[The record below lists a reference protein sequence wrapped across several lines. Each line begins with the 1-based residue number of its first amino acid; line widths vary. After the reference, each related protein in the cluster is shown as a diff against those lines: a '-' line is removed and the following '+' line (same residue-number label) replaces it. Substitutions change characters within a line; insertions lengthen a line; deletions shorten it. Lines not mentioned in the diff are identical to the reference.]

1 MATKPCLDDVHMSV
15 RKMKEIFRKYDLDGD
30 GVISQAQL
38 EEILQKICPGLAK
51 KEVDQMFRKI
61 DKNNN
66 GTLEYEEFVNLM
78 FLDPTAKPIG
88 KPPPACTVSSEA
100 AYILFLLWEQTAGRQ
115 TRPGPVAKTPH
126 GTRSQAGGSSA
137 ALQPSTPSHESTDIK
152 PRRGA

>member
-1 MATKPCLDDVHMSV
+1 
-15 RKMKEIFRKYDLDGD
+15 
-30 GVISQAQL
+30 
-38 EEILQKICPGLAK
+38 
-51 KEVDQMFRKI
+51 MFRKI

-115 TRPGPVAKTPH
+115 TRPGPVAK
-126 GTRSQAGGSSA
+126 